1 MKAILFDMDG
11 TLLPM
16 DEDVF
21 TKGYFKLL
29 AKKLCPLGIGAEEL
43 IDAVWDG
50 TRCMYKNDGRK
61 TNEEVFWERFGE
73 KTGLD
78 YKPFYDASNDFYPNE
93 FNEARVFSEENPRAK
108 EAVMIAHEKADK
120 VVLATNPLFPMTGQI
135 TRMSW
140 MGLTPSDF
148 DFVTSYD
155 NSSFTKPNP
164 KYFEFV
170 CQTIGVLPKDCVMIG
185 NSEDEDMHAA
195 ASLGMETF
203 LVEGFV
209 KPSKVKPYEGRRG
222 TFEEMIEYLKTL

>member
-29 AKKLCPLGIGAEEL
+29 AKKLCPFGIEPEAL

-50 TRCMYKNDGRK
+50 TKCMYKNDGTK
-61 TNEEVFWERFGE
+61 TNEQVFWDRFGK
-73 KTGLD
+73 KTDLD

-93 FNEARVFSEENPRAK
+93 FHEAKAFAGENPLARV
-108 EAVMIAHEKADK
+108 AVAIAHEKADK
-120 VVLATNPLFPMTGQI
+120 VVLATNPLFPLTGQEA
-135 TRMSW
+135 RMSW
-140 MGLTPSDF
+140 MGLTKDDF
-148 DFVTSYD
+148 DFVTSYE

-170 CQTIGVLPKDCVMIG
+170 CDTIGVEPEDCVMIG

-195 ASLGMETF
+195 AALGIDTF

-209 KPSKVKPYEGRRG
+209 KPSRVKPYEGKRG
-222 TFEEMIEYLKTL
+222 SFEDMIEFLKSL

>member
-61 TNEEVFWERFGE
+61 TNEEVFWERFSE

-120 VVLATNPLFPMTGQI
+120 VVLATNPLFPMTGQV

-170 CQTIGVLPKDCVMIG
+170 CKTIGVLPKDCVMIG

>member
-50 TRCMYKNDGRK
+50 TKCMYKNNGEK
-61 TNEEVFWERFGE
+61 TNEQVFWDRFSE

-78 YKPFYDASNDFYPNE
+78 YKPFYDASNEFYPNE
-93 FNEARVFSEENPRAK
+93 FNEAKVFCSVTPLAK
-108 EAVMIAHEKADK
+108 EAVRIAHQKADK
-120 VVLATNPLFPMTGQI
+120 VVLATNPLFPMSGQVS
-135 TRMSW
+135 RMGS
-140 MGLTPSDF
+140 MGLTPQDF

-170 CQTIGVLPKDCVMIG
+170 CETIGVLPKDCVMIG

-195 ASLGMETF
+195 AALGIDTF

-209 KPSKVKPYEGRRG
+209 KPSKVKPYTGKRG
-222 TFEEMIEYLKTL
+222 SFEEMIEFLKTL